1 MQVWW
6 CKRHCPDDVS
16 DRAWCVSPS
25 VRPLVHYGP
34 TSWSNDDKYNCNCK
48 RLQFAHEGQS
58 LTSAHFVTSTKTM
71 LLIAVPIFVD
81 ILVELT
87 NTVSETKI
95 KMTIMIG
102 RRGPALPSTRILS
115 LRELIEPATIVVRWY
130 GPTLAKV
137 SLQMWV
143 RPATIFICTIV
154 QLSFRNAIL
163 QELYFLNFDE
173 AT

>member
-1 MQVWW
+1 MQVCMFWW
-6 CKRHCPDDVS
+6 CKSQCSDDVS
-16 DRAWCVSPS
+16 ERAWCVSPS

-58 LTSAHFVTSTKTM
+58 LTSAHFVTSTKAM
-71 LLIAVPIFVD
+71 LHSIAVPIFVD

-102 RRGPALPSTRILS
+102 RRGPALPSTWILS
-115 LRELIEPATIVVRWY
+115 LKELIEPATIVVRWY

-137 SLQMWV
+137 SLHMRV

-154 QLSFRNAIL
+154 QLSLRNVIL
-163 QELYFLNFDE
+163 QKLYIS
-173 AT
+173 